1 MPPDPPITARTYKS
15 YKAPGTRPPPIF
27 HEVSAT
33 DYNLQNS
40 ILRHTLVIYSVVLS
54 LSLERTI
61 LQNLFRRKDRTNT
74 NRPRYKLEYS
84 NGNKVL

>member
-1 MPPDPPITARTYKS
+1 MLTYKKQIK
-15 YKAPGTRPPPIF
+15 YIRLTLHIA
-27 HEVSAT
+27 
-33 DYNLQNS
+33 DYNLQKN

-61 LQNLFRRKDRTNT
+61 LQNLFRRKDRKNT

-84 NGNKVL
+84 SGNKVL